1 MEEEK
6 TKIKEMQKH
15 LAVGNYVYLGKKRQ
29 YAIIR
34 NKVSD
39 TEFLVKV
46 RRS

>member
-1 MEEEK
+1 M
-6 TKIKEMQKH
+6 
-15 LAVGNYVYLGKKRQ
+15 GNYVYLGKRRQ

-46 RRS
+46 KKGLGGSPSLAAT

>member
-1 MEEEK
+1 M
-6 TKIKEMQKH
+6 
-15 LAVGNYVYLGKKRQ
+15 GNYVYLGKRRQ

-46 RRS
+46 KKGWGGSTSLAAI